1 MSRNKKWPTRIGL
14 VMVVKDEAEIIGR
27 CIASVKPLIST
38 WTICDTGSTDGTQDM
53 IAELLGDVEGQLV
66 SEPWLNYGYNRT
78 KALEYAHGTADY
90 LLMLDA
96 DMQLV
101 VRDKL
106 PKLRADAYM
115 LTVEDGTDFAYRLPL
130 LISGRKDWR
139 YRGVTHEYLDS
150 DAPFT
155 APNLDQWAV
164 YHSGDGSSR
173 PEKLERDLALL
184 TAEFAR
190 DPADPRT
197 IFYLAQTHRD
207 LGHIGEA
214 INLYRFRAEMGGWD
228 QEAYYARYQLGCLLA
243 AHVSFDLGAGE
254 LLQAWRQRPERIES
268 LVALGNSALA
278 VAAKAPLSDDSLFVH
293 GDLYA
298 SVG

>member
-1 MSRNKKWPTRIGL
+1 MSSNKKWPTRIGL

-27 CIASVKPLIST
+27 CISSVKPLIST
-38 WTICDTGSTDGTQDM
+38 WTICDTGSTDGTQDVIM
-53 IAELLGDVEGQLV
+53 ELLGDVEGQLV
-66 SEPWLNYGYNRT
+66 SEPWVNYGYNRT
-78 KALEYAHGTADY
+78 KALEYARGTADY

-96 DMQLV
+96 DMQVV

-115 LTVEDGTDFAYRLPL
+115 LSVEDGTDFAYRLPL

-150 DAPFT
+150 TTPFT
-155 APNLDQWAV
+155 KPHLDQWAV
-164 YHSGDGSSR
+164 YHSGEGSNR

-207 LGHIGEA
+207 LGNIGEA
-214 INLYRFRAEMGGWD
+214 ISFYRLRAEMGGWG
-228 QEAYYARYQLGCLLA
+228 EETYYARYQIGCLLA
-243 AHVSFDLGAGE
+243 AHVSFEKGADE
-254 LLQAWRQRPERIES
+254 LMQAWRERPARIES
-268 LVALGNSALA
+268 LRALANSANA
-278 VAAKAPLSDDSLFVH
+278 VADKALLPDDSLFVH
-293 GDLYA
+293 SDLYT